1 MSEYRSLDGE
11 LKVLRKK
18 NEWVYEVELWLLN
31 DNVNRNNWKY
41 INLEKHIR
49 LFAGT
54 PLLVAYV
61 NDGKTIGD
69 GHNMKVTKDPVTGE
83 PRASFTDA
91 TAERIVGALSDNPED
106 LRFEVDERGNK
117 WIVGKGYLWRWYA
130 GELVEKIKKD
140 AIQGRSMS
148 VSIETLVT
156 QSRTE
161 GDVEIEEEYEIL
173 GTTILGD
180 HVMPAVADA
189 RIVALNG
196 IKEQFNELK
205 IRAASYQ
212 NTKPQQKNNKGVNK
226 TLEKLNTKQTESLS
240 SKFNGYHVL
249 AAFQDANCIRVCLL
263 SSDGCPAIYN
273 MESLND
279 AVTESKIERV
289 NANTVFRF
297 AEECEAEV
305 DTTDVLGVANNE
317 LATARTERDNAISER
332 DTANSQLNAMR
343 DAESKRRVAAA
354 KATALNTLNAFNA
367 KREAKVDEK
376 EISKVNTDIEAG
388 LYTNSVNA
396 DGEWIGDKQVAD
408 AVFAVCG
415 RAVMAMDK
423 DAHAKNNSI
432 YLWPGN
438 VGTEETHDDS
448 LEGQLSSWGL

>member
-11 LKVLRKK
+11 LKVLSKK

-31 DNVNRNNWKY
+31 DKTNRNNWRY
-41 INLEKHIR
+41 ANLEKHIH

-54 PLLVAYV
+54 PLLIAYV
-61 NDGKTIGD
+61 NEGKTIGD
-69 GHNMKVTKDPVTGE
+69 GHNMKVTKDPATGE

-91 TAERIVGALSDNPED
+91 TAERIVGALSDNPDD

-130 GELVEKIKKD
+130 AELVDKIKKD

-156 QSRTE
+156 QSRKE
-161 GDVEIEEEYEIL
+161 GDVEVEEEYEIL

-212 NTKPQQKNNKGVNK
+212 KTKPQQKTNKGVNT
-226 TLEKLNTKQTESLS
+226 TLEKLNTKQTESLA
-240 SKFNGYHVL
+240 SKFNGYRVL
-249 AAFQDANCIRVCLL
+249 AAFQDVDCIRICLL

-279 AVTESKIERV
+279 AVTESKIECV

-297 AEECEAEV
+297 AEECEVEV
-305 DTTDVLGVANNE
+305 DTTDVIGVVNNDLAN
-317 LATARTERDNAISER
+317 ARSERDKAISER
-332 DTANSQLNAMR
+332 DTATSQLSAMR
-343 DAESKRRVAAA
+343 ELESKRRVASA
-354 KATALNTLNAFNA
+354 KATALNTLKAFNA

-376 EISKVNTDIEAG
+376 EIAHVNADIEAG
-388 LYTNSVNA
+388 VYTNSVNA
-396 DGEWIGDKQVAD
+396 DGEWIGEQQVAD

-423 DAHAKNNSI
+423 EAHTKNNSI
-432 YLWPGN
+432 YLWSGDAGNAEPG
-438 VGTEETHDDS
+438 DDS